1 MVDKLQAMIHYRV
14 ISIIYGFARYVMGII
29 MGIDIGGST
38 TKITGFQDN
47 RIISPFMVRATDP
60 LSSLYGAFGKFLNQN
75 QFKLSDISFIMV
87 TGVGASYVKQKI
99 FGIPTGKADEFYSI
113 GMGGL
118 FLSGLNSAVVV
129 SMGTGT
135 AFVKA
140 EGSEV
145 RHLGGTG
152 VGGGTLL
159 GLSNRMLNIR
169 HFDDLVE
176 MANGGLLSNID
187 LFVNDISSDL
197 IVGLPPE
204 TTASNFGKISDLA
217 SKHDI
222 ALGIINLVFQTIGV
236 LSIFAA
242 RTGNTTDI
250 VLTGNL
256 TNVPQ
261 AADVFEGLMK
271 LYAVKF
277 HTPVHAEYATA
288 LGAAITYAQ
297 GGNYTTIE

>member
-1 MVDKLQAMIHYRV
+1 MI
-14 ISIIYGFARYVMGII
+14 I
-29 MGIDIGGST
+29 GIDIGGST
-38 TKITGFQDN
+38 TKIIGFKDN
-47 RIISPFMVRATDP
+47 KVISPLLVRATDP
-60 LSSLYGAFGKFLNQN
+60 VSSLYGAFGKFLNHN
-75 QFKLSDISFIMV
+75 QLQITDISFIMV
-87 TGVGASYVKQKI
+87 TGVGSSYIKKRI
-99 FGIPTGKADEFYSI
+99 FGIPTGRIDEFYSI

-118 FLSGLNSAVVV
+118 FLSSISNAVVV

-140 EGSEV
+140 EDGAV
-145 RHLGGTG
+145 KHLGGTG

-176 MANGGLLSNID
+176 MARGGQLSNVD
-187 LFVNDISSDL
+187 LFIKDISSDL

-204 TTASNFGKISDLA
+204 TTASNFGKISDLV

-242 RTGNTTDI
+242 RIDNTKDI

-261 AADVFEGLMK
+261 AAAVFDGLK
-271 LYAVKF
+271 ELHSVRF
-277 HTPVHAEYATA
+277 HIPEYAEYATA
-288 LGAAITYAQ
+288 VGAAITYVR
-297 GGNYTTIE
+297 GGKYISVD

>member
-1 MVDKLQAMIHYRV
+1 MI
-14 ISIIYGFARYVMGII
+14 I
-29 MGIDIGGST
+29 GIDIGGST
-38 TKITGFQDN
+38 TKITGFKEN
-47 RIISPFMVRATDP
+47 KVVSPFLVRATDP
-60 LSSLYGAFGKFLNQN
+60 ISSLYGAFGKFLNQN
-75 QFKLSDISFIMV
+75 QLQLSDISFIMI
-87 TGVGASYVKQKI
+87 TGVGSSYVKKRI
-99 FGIPTGKADEFYSI
+99 FGIPTGRVDEFYAT

-118 FLSGLNSAVVV
+118 FLSGLSNAVIV

-140 EGSEV
+140 DGSNV

-176 MANGGLLSNID
+176 MAKGGLLSNTD
-187 LFVNDISSDL
+187 LLVGDISSKL

-217 SKHDI
+217 TKHDI

-242 RTGNTTDI
+242 RTDGTQDI

-261 AADVFEGLMK
+261 SSDIFDGLMK
-271 LYAVKF
+271 LYAVRF
-277 HTPVHAEYATA
+277 HTPEHAEYATA
-288 LGAAITYAQ
+288 LGAAIVCARNGQ
-297 GGNYTTIE
+297 FEPVEE